1 MTDNEP
7 IPQPQKVKM
16 PPMSEADKK
25 KFGIP
30 AGSPAPSAHGG
41 GGGGGGGKGGGGGGA
56 VMVPSSMMNSP
67 MCSPMLGGG
76 YPGIGGMGPNLVFN
90 FNQPYGYMMAAVA
103 EGGGGDD
110 GGKDKGGEEEKE
122 EEEPKPEYVQ
132 ADPTWRNPRL
142 VQQKGKPLK
151 KEPCVIQ

>member
-1 MTDNEP
+1 MTDNTP
-7 IPQPQKVKM
+7 VPQPKKVKM
-16 PPMSEADKK
+16 PTMTEADKK
-25 KFGIP
+25 RLGIP

-41 GGGGGGGKGGGGGGA
+41 GGSSA
-56 VMVPSSMMNSP
+56 MMAPSMMGSS
-67 MCSPMLGGG
+67 MCSPMMGGG

-103 EGGGGDD
+103 ECGGD
-110 GGKDKGGEEEKE
+110 GGKDKDEKEEKE
-122 EEEPKPEYVQ
+122 EEKPKPEYVQ

-142 VQQKGKPLK
+142 VQAKGKPLK